1 MEIKDSLEYGVTVVQ
16 LIGSRLDAAAAPM
29 FKGRIVDLENQG
41 RRLFAL
47 DFSGLDFMDSTGLG
61 ALVSCVKALGGNG
74 EFVLF
79 GMHESVRK
87 IFQITRLDRGVVKIL
102 GTKNDALRALG
113 GTRP

>member
-1 MEIKDSLEYGVTVVQ
+1 MEIKDSLENGVTVVQ
-16 LIGSRLDAAAAPM
+16 LLGSRLDAAAAPI

-61 ALVSCVKALGGNG
+61 ALVSCVKALEGKG

-79 GMHESVRK
+79 GMRDSVRK
-87 IFQITRLDRGVVKIL
+87 IFTITRLDRGVFKIL
-102 GTKNDALRALG
+102 SNKTDALLALG
-113 GTRP
+113 GIRP

>member
-1 MEIKDSLEYGVTVVQ
+1 MEIKDSLENGVTVVE
-16 LIGSRLDAAAAPM
+16 LVGSRLDAAAAPV

-61 ALVSCVKALGGNG
+61 ALVSCVKALGGEG

-79 GMHESVRK
+79 GMRDSMRK
-87 IFQITRLDRGVVKIL
+87 IFQITRLDRGVFKIL
-102 GTKNDALRALG
+102 GSKNDALRALG
-113 GTRP
+113 GSQP

>member
-1 MEIKDSLEYGVTVVQ
+1 MDIKDSLENGVTVVQ
-16 LIGSRLDAAAAPM
+16 LLGSRLDAAAAPL
-29 FKGRIVDLENQG
+29 FKGKIVDLENQG

-79 GMHESVRK
+79 GMRDSVRK
-87 IFQITRLDRGVVKIL
+87 IFMITRLDRGVFKIL
-102 GTKNDALRALG
+102 GSKNDALQALG
-113 GTRP
+113 GNQP